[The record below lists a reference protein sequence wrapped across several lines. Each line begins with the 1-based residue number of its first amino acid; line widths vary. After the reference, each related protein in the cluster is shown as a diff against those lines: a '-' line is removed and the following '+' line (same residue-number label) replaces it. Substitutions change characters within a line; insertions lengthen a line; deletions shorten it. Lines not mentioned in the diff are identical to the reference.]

1 MKGEKRKG
9 RRGEG
14 LYLQPTALAPGKGR
28 ARVPAERQQQLVDH
42 RAARRSSA
50 QGPLGRARLRGD
62 PQTVWAA
69 LHPAGVGMVA
79 VAVAAAA
86 VAVGV
91 GGAVSRRAWGRTGLW
106 EDERERGVVGRA
118 LRSRQPGSRVGWE
131 RSAGPGPIPF
141 CPCWCSSL
149 CKYLLRM

>member
-86 VAVGV
+86 V

-149 CKYLLRM
+149 CNYLLRM